1 MYSSKR
7 NVNTLTALL
16 VAHGVRHVVVCP
28 GSRDA
33 PLAHDFALC
42 PDLTTYPATDER
54 SAAFL
59 ALGLRQHVAGG
70 VAVCV
75 TSGSALLGT
84 LPAAAEATHEERGI
98 IIISADRPAAW
109 IGQLDGQTIAQPN
122 ALGRA
127 AALSVSLPEG
137 DDEVSR
143 WHTNRLINEA
153 LLKNA
158 APPYPTVHIN
168 VPLTEPL
175 FAFGTPALPAERV
188 VRQGF
193 WHDAAFAAS
202 VVDSIAKAERPLI
215 VIGQLPP
222 SADIDRAVRSLSQSV
237 TVLSG
242 PLSCGIGQPA
252 FTDQMLYML
261 RHGGEK
267 YRPDTVLYIG
277 GNTVSK
283 RLRQFL
289 RTEAASARH
298 IVVADDGQLHDVSQH
313 TELLVH
319 GSAEA
324 VLTALAISLA
334 KLGKASGACGAYR
347 ERWQALRKHAAARH
361 AAFRPPFSQMLA
373 VGLFE
378 QTAVHG
384 GDTVYYANSM
394 SVRLAALY
402 ARHYIYCNR
411 GINGIEGSLSV
422 AAGAALALA
431 GGPTPLSGEAGGQVY
446 CVVGDLSFFYDAN
459 ALWQQTLTG
468 KLRILLLNNSG
479 GGIFRNLRGLE
490 ASPARD
496 AYVAAS
502 HTATAE
508 GLCRSFGVAYRRA
521 DDEPS
526 LRDGLHWLA
535 TAEAPRPL
543 LLEVTTDAE
552 QDSLIFKSYYHELGN
567 HTDIQGDNA

>member
-7 NVNTLTALL
+7 NVNALTALL

-33 PLAHDFALC
+33 PLAHNFALC
-42 PDLTTYPATDER
+42 PDITTYPATDER

-59 ALGLRQHVAGG
+59 ALGLGQHVAGG
-70 VAVCV
+70 VAVSV

-153 LLKNA
+153 LLRNA

-175 FAFGTPALPAERV
+175 FTFDTPALPAERV

-202 VVDSIAKAERPLI
+202 VVDSIAKAERPLV

-222 SADIDRAVRSLSQSV
+222 SAAIDSAVRSLSQRV

-242 PLSCGIGQPA
+242 PLSCGIEQPA

-261 RHGGEK
+261 RHGGEA

-313 TELLVH
+313 TTLLVH

-324 VLTALAISLA
+324 VLTALAARFASLA
-334 KLGKASGACGAYR
+334 SSAKFGRAYR

-373 VGLFE
+373 VSLFE

-402 ARHYIYCNR
+402 AHHYIYCNR

-431 GGPTPLSGEAGGQVY
+431 GAPGRVF

-508 GLCRSFGVAYRRA
+508 GLCRSFTVAYRRA